1 MHSEL
6 EHVENCTPEDGLVF
20 LPFPKGIKKHTE
32 TGPEKATSPGNDF
45 KYLSLFYS
53 FCGVTLYA
61 CKAISQRL
69 IHS

>member
-32 TGPEKATSPGNDF
+32 TGPEKATSPGNDSNIYRF
-45 KYLSLFYS
+45 STA
-53 FCGVTLYA
+53 VA
-61 CKAISQRL
+61 V
-69 IHS
+69 